1 MQFSSED
8 LDVNLDYNNVS
19 YIKFTTENY
28 WEKMNSSN
36 HRVSVSIENNRIQ
49 CDCQVYDF
57 LRYLEGRLHEN
68 VNKTFQLFIGNS
80 KCHGPSSFRE
90 IAITDLRSKTLTC
103 NINETNFNVE
113 CPDKCTC
120 HMCPE
125 DNTFIVDCNYKGLTE
140 APRKLDY
147 PPNHQIDHIELN
159 LTGNYL
165 KTMPYLG
172 RNVYNN
178 VTTLALGHNK
188 IFNLTTDGLSNKLEV
203 REIKPLQVFKNS
215 SLSMFFFS
223 GTPKYYVR

>member
-8 LDVNLDYNNVS
+8 LDVNLDYNNVT
-19 YIKFTTENY
+19 YIKFETENY
-28 WEKMNSSN
+28 WEEMNSSN
-36 HRVSVSIENNRIQ
+36 HRVSVSIENNPIQ

-68 VNKTFQLFIGNS
+68 VNKTFQLSIGKS
-80 KCHGPSSFRE
+80 KCHGPSDFRE
-90 IAITDLRSKTLTC
+90 ITITDLRSKTLTC
-103 NINETNFNVE
+103 NINEPNFNVE

-120 HMCPE
+120 HMRPE
-125 DNTFIVDCNYKGLTE
+125 DNTFIVDCSYKGLTE

-147 PPNHQIDHIELN
+147 PPNYQIDHILLN

-188 IFNLTTDGLSNKLEV
+188 ILNVTTDGLSNKLKV
-203 REIKPLQVFKNS
+203 R
-215 SLSMFFFS
+215 
-223 GTPKYYVR
+223 